1 MFCRQPAND
10 CGLLKIKGSL
20 RYCVVE
26 VRSDTRPRVS
36 LPKKSSY
43 GKYTQVEVRSDTR
56 PRVSLPARGRAD
68 SA

>member
-1 MFCRQPAND
+1 MFHRQPAND

-26 VRSDTRPRVS
+26 VRR
-36 LPKKSSY
+36 
-43 GKYTQVEVRSDTR
+43 DTR